1 MKYTYKFVTG
11 ESVGIEVS
19 AELEALLKNED
30 RLEYN
35 NDHANT
41 RRHVSMNTAQE
52 FEGAA
57 FIDTKMDTITQALKH
72 IERAELL
79 RAMKSLTTEQKLL
92 IWQVFFAERSL
103 RNLSVE
109 MGVSY
114 QAIQNRLDKAIKK
127 LEKNFL

>member
-41 RRHVSMNTAQE
+41 RRHVSMNTVQE
-52 FEGAA
+52 FGGAA
-57 FIDTKMDTITQALKH
+57 FIDTKMDTTAQALKH

-79 RAMKSLTTEQKLL
+79 RAMRLLTTEQKLL

-103 RNLSVE
+103 RSLSVE

-114 QAIQNRLDKAIKK
+114 QAIQNRLEKAIKK
-127 LEKNFL
+127 LEKNLP